1 MIFVS
6 AGPFTM
12 GADRVGQEDEHPAH
26 EVTLAAFWLD
36 KTEVTNEAYE
46 KCVTAKVCRPHDPK
60 SSQLNKFG
68 GDEAFR
74 SPRQPISSISWEE
87 SRTYCQWIGKRLPR
101 EAEWEKAARGTD
113 ARKYPWGNEPPDATR
128 GVYAGSRTA
137 EVGSRPL
144 GAGPYGHLD
153 MAGNVWEWLEDIYD
167 PYAYRR
173 AGADRGIPG
182 SCDEVLAAQNELRQK
197 GKQGFT
203 GSNPVP
209 TECERNLRGGAF
221 NYDGPGLRSSNRVHH
236 PASFRL
242 IMSGVRCAKDGGESF
257 RHFALI
263 GIDHPALVDEFV
275 VLGKRHAERWPQAT
289 RRARFA
295 RARKAFALACDAR
308 RASIARVVC
317 ARFAGP
323 RKVRQCH
330 AVVRLGIANEP
341 LGRVALPEL

>member
-1 MIFVS
+1 MILVP

-12 GADRVGQEDEHPAH
+12 GADRGGQEDEHPAH

-46 KCVTAKVCRPHDPK
+46 RCVAAKVCRPHDPK

-74 SPRQPISSISWEE
+74 APRQPISSISWEE
-87 SRTYCQWIGKRLPR
+87 SRTYCQWVGKRLPR

-113 ARKYPWGNEPPDATR
+113 GRKYPWGNEPPDATR

-137 EVGSRPL
+137 EVGSRPA

-173 AGADRGIPG
+173 PGADRGVPG
-182 SCDEVLAAQNELRQK
+182 TCEEVMAAQNELRQK

-203 GSNPVP
+203 GTNPIP

-242 IMSGVRCAKDGGESF
+242 IMSGVRCAKDG
-257 RHFALI
+257 
-263 GIDHPALVDEFV
+263 
-275 VLGKRHAERWPQAT
+275 
-289 RRARFA
+289 
-295 RARKAFALACDAR
+295 
-308 RASIARVVC
+308 
-317 ARFAGP
+317 
-323 RKVRQCH
+323 
-330 AVVRLGIANEP
+330 
-341 LGRVALPEL
+341 

>member
-1 MIFVS
+1 MILVP

-12 GADRVGQEDEHPAH
+12 GADRGGQEDEHPLH

-36 KTEVTNEAYE
+36 KTEVTNEAYQR
-46 KCVTAKVCRPHDPK
+46 CVDAKVCRPHDPK

-74 SPRQPISSISWEE
+74 APQQPISSISWEE
-87 SRTYCQWIGKRLPR
+87 ARTYCQWLGKRLPR

-113 ARKYPWGNEPPDATR
+113 ARKYPWGNDPPDATR
-128 GVYAGSRTA
+128 AVYGSSRTA
-137 EVGSRPL
+137 AVGSRPA

-173 AGADRGIPG
+173 SGADKGVPG
-182 SCDEVLAAQNELRQK
+182 SCEEVMAAQDELRKK
-197 GKQGFT
+197 GQQGFT
-203 GSNPVP
+203 GTNPIP

-242 IMSGVRCAKDGGESF
+242 IMSGMRCAKD
-257 RHFALI
+257 A
-263 GIDHPALVDEFV
+263 
-275 VLGKRHAERWPQAT
+275 
-289 RRARFA
+289 
-295 RARKAFALACDAR
+295 
-308 RASIARVVC
+308 
-317 ARFAGP
+317 
-323 RKVRQCH
+323 
-330 AVVRLGIANEP
+330 
-341 LGRVALPEL
+341 

>member
-1 MIFVS
+1 MIFVP

-12 GADRVGQEDEHPAH
+12 GTDRGGQEDEHPAH

-46 KCVTAKVCRPHDPK
+46 RCVAAKVCRPHDPK

-87 SRTYCQWIGKRLPR
+87 ARTYCQWLGKRLPR
-101 EAEWEKAARGTD
+101 EAEWEKAARSTD
-113 ARKYPWGNEPPDATR
+113 ARRYPWGNDPPDATR
-128 GVYAGSRTA
+128 AVYAGSRTA
-137 EVGSRPL
+137 EVGSRPA

-153 MAGNVWEWLEDIYD
+153 MAGNVWEWLEDTYD

-173 AGADRGIPG
+173 AGAERGLPG
-182 SCDEVLAAQNELRQK
+182 SCEEVMAAQDELRKK
-197 GKQGFT
+197 GQQGFT
-203 GSNPVP
+203 GTNPIP

-242 IMSGVRCAKDGGESF
+242 IMSGMRCAKDG
-257 RHFALI
+257 
-263 GIDHPALVDEFV
+263 
-275 VLGKRHAERWPQAT
+275 
-289 RRARFA
+289 
-295 RARKAFALACDAR
+295 
-308 RASIARVVC
+308 
-317 ARFAGP
+317 
-323 RKVRQCH
+323 
-330 AVVRLGIANEP
+330 
-341 LGRVALPEL
+341 

>member
-1 MIFVS
+1 
-6 AGPFTM
+6 M
-12 GADRVGQEDEHPAH
+12 GTDRGGQEDEHPAH

-46 KCVTAKVCRPHDPK
+46 RCVAAKVCRPHDPK

-74 SPRQPISSISWEE
+74 APRQPISSISWEE
-87 SRTYCQWIGKRLPR
+87 SRTYCQWVGKRLPR

-113 ARKYPWGNEPPDATR
+113 GRKYPWGNEPPDKAR

-137 EVGSRPL
+137 EVGSRPA

-173 AGADRGIPG
+173 AGAASGVPG
-182 SCDEVLAAQNELRQK
+182 TCEEVTAAQNELRQK

-203 GSNPVP
+203 GTNPIP

-242 IMSGVRCAKDGGESF
+242 IMSGVRCAKDG
-257 RHFALI
+257 
-263 GIDHPALVDEFV
+263 
-275 VLGKRHAERWPQAT
+275 
-289 RRARFA
+289 
-295 RARKAFALACDAR
+295 
-308 RASIARVVC
+308 
-317 ARFAGP
+317 
-323 RKVRQCH
+323 
-330 AVVRLGIANEP
+330 
-341 LGRVALPEL
+341 